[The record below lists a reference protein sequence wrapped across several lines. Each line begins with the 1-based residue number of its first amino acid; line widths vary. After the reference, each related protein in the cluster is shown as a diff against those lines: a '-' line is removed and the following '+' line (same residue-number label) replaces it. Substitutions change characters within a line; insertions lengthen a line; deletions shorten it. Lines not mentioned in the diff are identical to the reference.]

1 MSKKA
6 TKEEFI
12 KKATN
17 IHGNKY
23 DYSKVEYVN
32 YNTRVCIICPE
43 HGEFWQTPTKHLQGR
58 GCEKCGCLKRDK
70 KSRKSLADF
79 VEKAKLV
86 HNDKYDYSKVEY
98 SNNHTKVC
106 ITCPEHG
113 DFWQTP
119 KAHLSGRGCPKCKHS
134 GRKYTLHE
142 FIEASNK
149 KHNNKYDYSKVAYI
163 DSKTKVCIICPEH
176 GEFWQAPAEHLY
188 GYGCYKCARENSY
201 LTTDEFIYKA
211 NKIHNGKY
219 DYSNVKYEKWLKK
232 IPIICPKHGE
242 FWQTPC
248 KHLKGQGCPK
258 CKSSHLELFTMNVL
272 NEMGV
277 KFKHQANKDDLDWL
291 GRQKLDFFLPD
302 HNVAIECQ
310 GEQHFGCVELWGGKN
325 GLEKR
330 IKLDKDKLKKCTEH
344 GVTVYYIGEESY
356 ANKYGLLTITELK
369 NKIKNGL

>member
-1 MSKKA
+1 MSKA

-23 DYSKVEYVN
+23 DYSKVKYVN
-32 YNTRVCIICPE
+32 YKTRVCIICPE

-70 KSRKSLADF
+70 KARKSLADF
-79 VEKAKLV
+79 VEKAKFV

-98 SNNHTKVC
+98 SNNHTNVC
-106 ITCPEHG
+106 IICPEHG
-113 DFWQTP
+113 EFWQTP
-119 KAHLSGRGCPKCKHS
+119 KSHLSGRGCPKCNHS

-149 KHNNKYDYSKVAYI
+149 KHNNKYDYSKVVYI

-188 GYGCYKCARENSY
+188 GYGCYRCARENSC

-242 FWQTPC
+242 FWQTPK
-248 KHLKGQGCPK
+248 KHLIGQGCPK

-277 KFKHQANKDDLDWL
+277 KFKHQADKNDLDWL

-310 GEQHFGCVELWGGKN
+310 GEQHFACVELWGGKN

-344 GVTVYYIGEESY
+344 GITVYYIGEESY